1 MVPKNGKPVA
11 LNHQREAA
19 NIEHSGAIACNA
31 RNRNAVAK
39 QIAREEYGAWWGVAV
54 HKRLRR
60 LHVEI
65 RFEAIDVGQR
75 GGRRVGDD
83 DGVAD

>member
-19 NIEHSGAIACNA
+19 NIKHSGAIACDA
-31 RNRNAVAK
+31 RNAVAE

-54 HKRLRR
+54 NKRLLR

-65 RFEAIDVGQR
+65 RFKAIDVGQR
-75 GGRRVGDD
+75 AGRHVGDD